1 MSKDDIKNELLFL
14 RNRLIYIKNKIFVK
28 TQNYYTHIKTSI
40 HIYKR
45 KALLE
50 IKETNEMVELILKK
64 VILGTA
70 TDKEIIFVKNKG
82 VNVVKLI
89 SSGTIV
95 ALPGGIII
103 MITLQKLI
111 KKFFKKEIFPD
122 TFVNKSEAE
131 LINEKY
137 NDYAHFISHIEI
149 LEEESKGYISPIFE
163 IEKIYI
169 KSFKYNEKIYVMK
182 NEQDIE
188 RYELIYFKN
197 NDLNDYLLVLKKYI
211 YKNNIK

>member
-14 RNRLIYIKNKIFVK
+14 RNRLIYLKEKIFIK
-28 TQNYYTHIKTSI
+28 TQNYYTHLKTSLYI
-40 HIYKR
+40 FKQKIK
-45 KALLE
+45 LE
-50 IKETNEMVELILKK
+50 IKDTNEVVELILKK

-70 TDKEIIFVKNKG
+70 TKKEIEFVKDKG

-103 MITLQKLI
+103 IITLQKFI
-111 KKFFKKEIFPD
+111 KRFFKKEILPD

-149 LEEESKGYISPIFE
+149 LEEDSKGFISPIFE

-169 KSFKYNEKIYVMK
+169 KSFKYNERIYVMK
-182 NEQDIE
+182 NEAYIE
-188 RYELIYFKN
+188 EHELIYFKN
-197 NDLNDYLLVLKKYI
+197 KDLNDYLLVLKKYI